1 MCERTE
7 MVATSEKQRRVHRGC
22 DISFVVLAP
31 FELTGK
37 RMLGEVS
44 FKELSTIFVPGKK
57 KKKKKHTCMCAIRFC
72 EFLKTSSIID

>member
-1 MCERTE
+1 

-57 KKKKKHTCMCAIRFC
+57 K
-72 EFLKTSSIID
+72 SIPACVPLDFVSF

>member
-1 MCERTE
+1 MGQQAVTHKRIKGKCERTE

-57 KKKKKHTCMCAIRFC
+57 KKKAYLHVCH
-72 EFLKTSSIID
+72 